1 MAQRQNE
8 PPVLDFER
16 PVVELERKIEEL
28 RQFAQGSSELAREI
42 EILEARVEEL
52 QREIF
57 ADLRPG
63 RRCCCRGTP
72 AGPTPRTTWP
82 V

>member
-42 EILEARVEEL
+42 KMLEVRV
-52 QREIF
+52 
-57 ADLRPG
+57 
-63 RRCCCRGTP
+63 
-72 AGPTPRTTWP
+72 
-82 V
+82 